1 MDKNCFFKGVLTGR
15 ALKARNMGANAAGSN
30 VVLSPVSALN
40 YDKSSFLAGL
50 SVGMGLKGWADRGNT
65 FKGDYS
71 GTAPELGY
79 AWCLGK
85 AVPVYNRIGLVSNP
99 QYARFYVSDLPAFSA
114 TDYPYITI
122 TGSRGHLLLR
132 FKEKDFLPLMNRG
145 AFVTKTGFPFMAMLH
160 RTDGSKTTPY
170 GWNWIGGYDDR
181 SYAISNYAYNAI
193 YAPNDIEYFDFY
205 LTGKDGTGD
214 TLVKSAI
221 RYNGEKNK
229 WHFLFSGGPI
239 RATRDY
245 YSWLYLKNIGEY
257 LVLTKTPN
265 GMIMN

>member
-15 ALKARNMGANAAGSN
+15 ALKARNTGGNAAESN

-50 SVGMGLKGWADRGNT
+50 SAGMGLKGWADRGNA
-65 FKGDYS
+65 FRGDYS

-85 AVPVYNRIGLVSNP
+85 AVPVYNRYGLVGNP
-99 QYARFYVSDLPAFSA
+99 QYARFYVSELPAFSA
-114 TDYPYITI
+114 ADYPYITI
-122 TGSRGHLLLR
+122 DNVDLLLR
-132 FKEKDFLPLMNRG
+132 FKEKDFLSLMNRG
-145 AFVTKTGFPFMAMLH
+145 TFITKTGFPCMAMLR
-160 RTDGSKTTPY
+160 RTDVPETTPY
-170 GWNWIGGYDDR
+170 GFNWIGGYDDR
-181 SYAISNYAYNAI
+181 SYAISNYEYGHRI
-193 YAPNDIEYFDFY
+193 APKDIEYFDFY
-205 LTGKDGTGD
+205 LNYNYDK
-214 TLVKSAI
+214 LVKSAI
-221 RYNGEKNK
+221 RYNGKKNQ
-229 WHFLFSGGPI
+229 WHFLSSGGPI

-245 YSWLYLKNIGEY
+245 YSWLRPTNIGEY